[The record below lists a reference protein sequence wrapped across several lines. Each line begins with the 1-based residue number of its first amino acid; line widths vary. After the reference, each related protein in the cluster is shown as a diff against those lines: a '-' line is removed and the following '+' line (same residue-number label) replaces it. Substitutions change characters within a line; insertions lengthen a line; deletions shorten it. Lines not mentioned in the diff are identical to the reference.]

1 MSSLSSIY
9 NSFSEQQK
17 QFVDEKTISAT
28 LRIEK
33 WLGFLAKTVKYDH
46 KIDKEVSLMGTLTW
60 VGVIGIIISIIAAF
74 VAENPF
80 IALGVLAFILLII
93 ISQVRKSKLHSKDL
107 DNYLRLFFI
116 PVLSILS
123 EKAGKDAKLSASLD
137 FRIPRKSLTPTES
150 KVRGRNLKLYE
161 PKYIAT
167 RVLLKDGVSLEFA
180 VKDDIKDYSW
190 TKRSASGKM
199 KYKSKTKFTHQCF
212 LKMTLPKSEYELS
225 RTPPANI
232 IIEEMGES
240 YVAKSKIKVKVI
252 GTSKV
257 LNPKK
262 LFEGIQ
268 QIYDC
273 FLSFRMGEEQPKKA
287 ERSDEEEY
295 ETEDYYEN
303 DDNMMLG
310 AMMWHG
316 DLFDR
321 YDYDNFDYANSNE
334 FMVDDDSV
342 TVFDS

>member
-1 MSSLSSIY
+1 MSLSSLY

-28 LRIEK
+28 LRVEK

-46 KIDKEVSLMGTLTW
+46 KIDKEVSLMGKLTW
-60 VGVIGIIISIIAAF
+60 VGVIGKIASVIFAF
-74 VAENPF
+74 VGENPF
-80 IALGVLAFILLII
+80 VALGVIPFILLII
-93 ISQVRKSKLHSKDL
+93 FSQVRKKKLHHKDL

-116 PVLSILS
+116 PVLSILA

-137 FRIPRKSLTPTES
+137 FRIPRKSLTPTKS
-150 KVRGRNLKLYE
+150 RVRGRNLKLYE

-190 TKRSASGKM
+190 TKRSASGKT

-212 LKMTLPKSEYELS
+212 VKMTLPKSEYELS
-225 RTPPANI
+225 KTPPANI
-232 IIEEMGES
+232 VIEEVGES
-240 YVAKSKIKVKVI
+240 YVAKNKIKVKVI

-273 FLSFRMGEEQPKKA
+273 FLSFRMGEEPKRPQEKA
-287 ERSDEEEY
+287 QSEY
-295 ETEDYYEN
+295 EEEDYYEN
-303 DDNMMLG
+303 DNMMLG

-316 DLFDR
+316 DRFDR